1 MFAVSLGRVFFLS
14 VTEQSPSVYGVFAMS
29 ISRML
34 IDNHFKKK
42 DDKYALFC
50 QARCDEIFHRAEFPM
65 NHQKI
70 AASIIDKF

>member
-1 MFAVSLGRVFFLS
+1 
-14 VTEQSPSVYGVFAMS
+14 
-29 ISRML
+29 ML

-50 QARCDEIFHRAEFPM
+50 QARCDEIFHQAEFPM